1 MTPCWR
7 GRRDGADSRRYLGD
21 AVKDISSSADVLAG
35 GSEWLAMPLGEIVDV
50 LDSKRKPIAKRD
62 RIAGP
67 YPCYG
72 ATGVLDWVQEHL
84 FDEPL
89 VLIAEDGAK

>member
-1 MTPCWR
+1 
-7 GRRDGADSRRYLGD
+7 
-21 AVKDISSSADVLAG
+21 
-35 GSEWLAMPLGEIVDV
+35 MPLGEIVDV